1 MNLQECFLELA
12 QSEED
17 GALLYQKL
25 SEVCSEKLKPVVIS
39 FSKEEE
45 KHKKVMLELS
55 NNEELKEKQ
64 LGEDV
69 ENIFQKQV
77 ENLNNNY
84 NKKLNLTSE
93 KEYFLLALQLEKNSI
108 EIYTKLLCIF
118 ETDSYGYKNF
128 EDLIKE
134 ERKHMLYILNKL
146 YELK

>member
-12 QSEED
+12 RSEED

-39 FSKEEE
+39 FSIEEE
-45 KHKKVMLELS
+45 KHKKIMIELS
-55 NNEELKEKQ
+55 NDEKLKENQ
-64 LGEDV
+64 LDEDV
-69 ENIFQKQV
+69 EKVFQKQV
-77 ENLNNNY
+77 DNLNNNY

-93 KEYFLLALQLEKNSI
+93 KEYFLLALQLEKNSV

-118 ETDSYGYKNF
+118 EIDSYGYKNF
-128 EDLIKE
+128 ENLIKE
-134 ERKHMLYILNKL
+134 ERKHMIYVLNKL